1 MRSWR
6 YELAQLFLPQNCLL
20 CQGEVSPGVEIC
32 PACQISPA
40 PYWRELALPVLAGAP
55 YSHQLAKLVLAA
67 KEEDLAPARM
77 TLARLMAQALLA
89 TTPNLIAEELTFLA
103 APSRPAAKRR
113 RGYDHAAKLAGN
125 LAHLLGGVALAP
137 FQMAR
142 GVSDQTKLSRQGR
155 AENLAGRISIRP
167 RLLKQVRGIRGRVL
181 LVDDVATSGS
191 TLWQSQLALAQ
202 AGLQAEFGL
211 VAAGAFH

>member
-1 MRSWR
+1 MISWR
-6 YELAQLFLPQNCLL
+6 SELAQFFLPQNCLL

-32 PACQISPA
+32 RTCQIYPA
-40 PYWRELALPVLAGAP
+40 PYWRQLSLPVLAGAP
-55 YSHQLAKLVLAA
+55 YSHQLSKLILAA
-67 KEEDLAPARM
+67 KEENLASARR

-89 TTPNLIAEELTFLA
+89 NTPNLIAAEITFLA
-103 APSRPAAKRR
+103 APSRPSAKRR
-113 RGYDHAAKLAGN
+113 RGYDHAAKLAGA
-125 LAHLLGGVALAP
+125 LADLVGGVALAP

-142 GVSDQTKLSRQGR
+142 GVSDQTKLSHQGR

-167 RLLKQVRGIRGRVL
+167 RLLKQVREFSGRVL

-191 TLWQSQLALAQ
+191 TLWQSQLALAE
-202 AGLQAEFGL
+202 AGLSAEFGL